1 VLVSK
6 VSCWATSYTPNL
18 SLVLRCGYEN
28 NIEMSRHR
36 FDTYLDNS
44 SGTKDNRGVVV
55 PGCTLCRVRLNTISQ
70 FVDHLT
76 EQVERAIRI
85 VAMDDPGQTVEAA
98 LCTEIGKAPWPM
110 KEMTKDLADLI
121 AEGFEEMVQ

>member
-1 VLVSK
+1 M
-6 VSCWATSYTPNL
+6 
-18 SLVLRCGYEN
+18 
-28 NIEMSRHR
+28 NIETLIAVVKAEMSRHR

-44 SGTKDNRGVVV
+44 PATKDNRGIVV

-85 VAMDDPGQTVEAA
+85 ATVDEPGQTVEAA
-98 LCTEIGKAPWPM
+98 LCTEIGKAP
-110 KEMTKDLADLI
+110 
-121 AEGFEEMVQ
+121 